1 MQSIS
6 EVRPF
11 LFLAGHKALSEEK
24 FKELG
29 ITHGVDC
36 TNFPKPLRIGE
47 TEYMDVKGPDVE
59 RFQIQK
65 YFESTANFIMN
76 AKEKISGKVIVFCGQ
91 GISRSATICLV
102 YLLIYENLSLEE
114 AYVQVSSLRPI
125 APNVGFWA
133 QMIEFERKRNGRTTV
148 EVVEKIP
155 PTIQL
160 SESQRTVEMIMFH

>member
-47 TEYMDVKGPDVE
+47 TEYMDVKGADVE
-59 RFQIQK
+59 RFQIHK
-65 YFESTANFIMN
+65 
-76 AKEKISGKVIVFCGQ
+76 
-91 GISRSATICLV
+91 SATICLV
-102 YLLIYENLSLEE
+102 YLLIHENLSLEE
-114 AYVQVSSLRPI
+114 AYVRVSSVRRI

-133 QMIEFERKRNGRTTV
+133 QMIEFEQKRNGRTTV

-155 PTIQL
+155 PTIRL
-160 SESQRTVEMIMFH
+160 RESQQTVEMIMFH